1 MNNISINISGRI
13 DTERVSVLRE
23 INDVAKELNI
33 NFFVVGAFARDVIFE
48 HIHRISA
55 PRMTEDIDIGIEVA
69 SWKEFKH
76 LTDTLIERGHFSQT
90 KLPHRFSAGSFP
102 TLIDIVPYGG
112 ISDENKRISWPPNH
126 DMIMSIL
133 GFEEAYQSA
142 LSVCLSKE
150 PPVEILVPS
159 IPALALLKIISWD
172 DAYPK
177 RERDAHDLLFI
188 LEKFESTDILHKLFE
203 SHVPLLTEE
212 EFDPQFASVRL
223 LGREIAQLG
232 NTETV
237 STVEKILARETD
249 EDQGFRM
256 LSHMVKGFSFQSIKF
271 EKSLQLL
278 KKLLQGIREVMPRAL
293 ET

>member
-1 MNNISINISGRI
+1 MKNISINISGRI
-13 DTERVSVLRE
+13 DPERVSVLRA
-23 INDVAKELNI
+23 ITDVAKELNI

-55 PRMTEDIDIGIEVA
+55 PRMTEDIDIGIELA
-69 SWKEFKH
+69 NWEEFKR
-76 LTDTLIERGHFSQT
+76 LTDTLIERGHFSPT
-90 KLPHRFSAGSFP
+90 NLPHRFSASSFP
-102 TLIDIVPYGG
+102 TLVDIVPYGG
-112 ISDENKRISWPPNH
+112 IGDETKRISWPPNH

-142 LSVCLSKE
+142 LNVRLSNE
-150 PPVEILVPS
+150 PPLEILVPS

-172 DAYPK
+172 DAYPE
-177 RERDAHDLLFI
+177 RERDALDLLFI
-188 LEKFESTDILHKLFE
+188 LEKYESTDILNKLYE

-212 EFDPQFASVRL
+212 EFHPQLASVRL

-237 STVEKILARETD
+237 STVEKILAREID
-249 EDQGFRM
+249 ENQGFRM
-256 LSHMVKGFSFQSIKF
+256 LSHMVKGVSFQSIKF

-278 KKLLQGIREVMPRAL
+278 RKLLQGIREEMQR
-293 ET
+293 E

>member
-76 LTDTLIERGHFSQT
+76 LTDTLIERGHFSKT
-90 KLPHRFSAGSFP
+90 NLPHRFSAGSFP

-142 LSVCLSKE
+142 LNVRLSNE
-150 PPVEILVPS
+150 PPLEILVPS

-271 EKSLQLL
+271 DKSLQLL
-278 KKLLQGIREVMPRAL
+278 KKLLQGIREVMPRA
-293 ET
+293 